1 MLNAL
6 HYDWQLNRSHR
17 IYLEKLVFSADI
29 KVIHA
34 CTVWIR
40 RMQDLI
46 LQTEMFASATE
57 RRPFLAVLAEAF
69 GRERKVKSILQ
80 SKIEYW
86 Q

>member
-29 KVIHA
+29 QVIHA

-46 LQTEMFASATE
+46 LQAA
-57 RRPFLAVLAEAF
+57 AF
-69 GRERKVKSILQ
+69 GRKRRIKLILQ